1 MLSRVALLLLVL
13 AALLAPH
20 RVTFPSET
28 ADQRLSVIDG
38 DTLQVDGE
46 VIQLYGIDAPE
57 LGQLCESKNRLS
69 PCGLNAAL
77 ALDKIVSLNKSS
89 LRCSP
94 WKDGQSAPQSPPATV
109 VEICEVGDEDLAMLM
124 LHSGNGLALPGAF
137 PDYLDAERQARDA
150 RLGIWQTDFV
160 APWDWRAGVHSPSR
174 PSDSTR
180 DCNIKGVIGAD
191 GQRLYYVPT
200 DPPYGSIT
208 IDPKRG
214 ERGFCS
220 DEEARQAGWRRIG
233 ETAGADG

>member
-1 MLSRVALLLLVL
+1 M
-13 AALLAPH
+13 
-20 RVTFPSET
+20 
-28 ADQRLSVIDG
+28 IDG

-46 VIQLYGIDAPE
+46 VIPLYGIDAPE

-69 PCGLNAAL
+69 PCGMNAAL

-94 WKDGQSAPQSPPATV
+94 WKDGQSAPRSPPATV
-109 VEICEVGDEDLAMLM
+109 VEICGVVDEDLAMLM

-160 APWDWRAGVHSPSR
+160 AHGMALGRSFVDSARN
-174 PSDSTR
+174 STR

-200 DPPYGSIT
+200 DPPYGAIAVDRSGAKEASAAT
-208 IDPKRG
+208 RKLVRPGGGAAARPPAQTGRRPAPQCRG
-214 ERGFCS
+214 WMVKDS
-220 DEEARQAGWRRIG
+220 
-233 ETAGADG
+233 AGAAMS

>member
-1 MLSRVALLLLVL
+1 M
-13 AALLAPH
+13 
-20 RVTFPSET
+20 E
-28 ADQRLSVIDG
+28 
-38 DTLQVDGE
+38 
-46 VIQLYGIDAPE
+46 
-57 LGQLCESKNRLS
+57 
-69 PCGLNAAL
+69 
-77 ALDKIVSLNKSS
+77 
-89 LRCSP
+89 
-94 WKDGQSAPQSPPATV
+94 DGQSAPQSPPATA
-109 VEICEVGDEDLAMLM
+109 VEVCEVGDEDLAMLM

-208 IDPKRG
+208 IDRSGAKEASAATRRLVRPDGGASARLPAQTGRRPALQCRG
-214 ERGFCS
+214 WMVKDS
-220 DEEARQAGWRRIG
+220 AVA
-233 ETAGADG
+233 AMS